1 MIQLNL
7 VTKFLRQN
15 SHSEINSKEKALA
28 QIVKKEYTKK
38 LEGGEYFRIV
48 GCMPSFFGRIAI

>member
-7 VTKFLRQN
+7 IIKFLRQN

-38 LEGGEYFRIV
+38 LEYGEYFRTA
-48 GCMPSFFGRIAI
+48 GCVLFFGRTAI